1 MNNLN
6 TLNKKKSDYDIIKD
20 SYSDLYFP
28 LYNFEILKGER
39 KFADGFQYDNTLEYI
54 YYYDLIS
61 SRPLRFKRKEN
72 YNYKDKVD
80 CKKYYLDTEDFSAN
94 INEIFDISNKNAMLI
109 QKVNKPF
116 MLSFDNAEILKK
128 FGLELDQENKI
139 EENYICVDPI
149 TDMVIDSKMN
159 FMYTLNSRKY
169 GYLNKLMGK
178 DVLYPLF
185 YYQRNYEVN
194 VDSYASQFP
203 GVTEYYE
210 NSTVII
216 IIGSC
221 LIVIFVAIAV
231 VSFICLNKKLKLE
244 KSLDMK
250 EPLPI
255 GTEFNANADEDRIDD
270 NK

>member
-1 MNNLN
+1 
-6 TLNKKKSDYDIIKD
+6 
-20 SYSDLYFP
+20 
-28 LYNFEILKGER
+28 
-39 KFADGFQYDNTLEYI
+39 
-54 YYYDLIS
+54 
-61 SRPLRFKRKEN
+61 
-72 YNYKDKVD
+72 
-80 CKKYYLDTEDFSAN
+80 
-94 INEIFDISNKNAMLI
+94 MLI

-128 FGLELDQENKI
+128 FGLELEQENKI

-169 GYLNKLMGK
+169 GYLNKLIGK

-216 IIGSC
+216 IIGAS
-221 LIVIFVAIAV
+221 LIVIFVAVAV
-231 VSFICLNKKLKLE
+231 VSFICLSKKLKLE

>member
-1 MNNLN
+1 MNNLL
-6 TLNKKKSDYDIIKD
+6 TLNIKKSDYDITKD
-20 SYSDLYFP
+20 SYTSSNFS
-28 LYNFEILKGER
+28 LYNYER
-39 KFADGFQYDNTLEYI
+39 LIDDRKLADGFQYDNSLEYI

-61 SRPLRFKRKEN
+61 SRPLRFKKKDDFK
-72 YNYKDKVD
+72 YKGKVE
-80 CKKYYLDTEDFSAN
+80 CKKYHIDTEDFSVN
-94 INEIFDISNKNAMLI
+94 INENFDKLNKNAMLI

-128 FGLELDQENKI
+128 FGLELEQENKI

-169 GYLNKLMGK
+169 GYLNKLIGK

-255 GTEFNANADEDRIDD
+255 GTEFNANADEVRIDD